1 MMSGKEFV
9 EAPSVEYNVY
19 DYGFRGYYAPIGRF
33 TSVDPLAEQ
42 TPWQSPYV
50 YANNNFANRIDY
62 MGLFGTS
69 PDDGVGSGSG
79 SGMDG
84 FQHDDDEFTIG
95 GDGMG
100 GYGDYEWGI
109 WSWSIFGEHLGIL
122 GMQIR
127 SYIIVDENYIVLD
140 ADLSS
145 SDKGIYQVDRETYLF
160 NLKSNDDK
168 LDVAHKIGKQLGTHV
183 DVNIPAALLI
193 NQKLDISW
201 FDFCAHTQPVYVY
214 KIDPKTG
221 EIVSSIQMSQEAYL
235 RLLNEQSQ
243 TTIQSLDPLQYYNSF
258 ERGMI
263 TSPIVKGVAAG
274 GLGVMTIEGA
284 SLIYFSLQN
293 SLLQQF
299 GVGFGEGW
307 GKGRMGA
314 GPDLP
319 YLSDSP
325 AYQAGSSL
333 GSLLYEI
340 FH

>member
-1 MMSGKEFV
+1 
-9 EAPSVEYNVY
+9 
-19 DYGFRGYYAPIGRF
+19 
-33 TSVDPLAEQ
+33 
-42 TPWQSPYV
+42 
-50 YANNNFANRIDY
+50 

-69 PDDGVGSGSG
+69 PDDGFGSGSG

-95 GDGMG
+95 GDGIG

-221 EIVSSIQMSQEAYL
+221 ETVSSIQMSQEAYL